1 MNVVIT
7 GITSGLGEALV
18 SQFKKDIN
26 LKIIGIYKDKKKIE
40 VFFIKKSSF
49 N

>member
-26 LKIIGIYKDKKKIE
+26 LKIIGIYKDKKKLK
-40 VFFIKKSSF
+40 FSSSKI
-49 N
+49 